1 MIITRDIRKAFAE
14 LVKKSDNRIER
25 ITLFWV
31 TFYIVFNNRIF
42 PNSDEY
48 GC

>member
-1 MIITRDIRKAFAE
+1 MTITRDIRKAFAE

-25 ITLFWV
+25 ITLFRF
-31 TFYIVFNNRIF
+31 TIYIVYNSRLF

-48 GC
+48 TL